1 MLSFMRKK
9 AGSWIIKIILA
20 AIIIVF
26 VFWGLGDFTSQNDK
40 KIASVN
46 NDSVSFE
53 EYQDMYHRII
63 KDLRQ
68 RFKNDLNDDLIEM
81 FQVKRQAINRII
93 EKKLLIS
100 EANRLGLTV
109 SDQEVAEK
117 IKNMDAFQKKGNF
130 DYELYKNVLNYMRIT
145 PDQFE
150 YENKTSML
158 IEKLRL
164 LIESTVLVSELEA
177 REWYDWENA
186 SVKIEFAVFDPD
198 SYKDISA
205 SDKEIENFFAE
216 KKESYKTE
224 PKIKARYI
232 YFDPETYKKNI
243 KITEEQLQKYY
254 EAEPEEFKKPKTI
267 QARHILFRTDG
278 NDDDDAVEN
287 VRQKALEVLKLAKK
301 GQDFAK
307 LAKKY
312 SEGPSKDSGGYLGEF
327 RKEDMLTP
335 FSEKAFSM
343 KPGEISDPVL
353 TRFGWHIIKVEKVN
367 EESTVSFEEAKPSIR
382 KKMFDEAAANL
393 AYDAAEKVYNLAFEG
408 DDLVNVAKEYN
419 LDVKTTDFFTI
430 KKWPEN
436 LINSEKFAST
446 AFSLPLMEISDIVD
460 IEKGYYL
467 IQVIKK
473 EQEKIPPIE
482 DVKERLV
489 ADLIKEKQNKAAN
502 ADAKQLLSDLKK
514 GKLMSEEI
522 KKFNLIPVKT
532 SFFQRYTISEGSGL
546 ERKVVDAA
554 FKLSSEKIFPEDVIS
569 GTNGYY
575 VIKFLDRKKPDNE
588 AFSDKKE
595 EIKQAVLERKKYY
608 TFNSWLDQLK
618 NKSKIVIK
626 KGFLD

>member
-1 MLSFMRKK
+1 
-9 AGSWIIKIILA
+9 
-20 AIIIVF
+20 
-26 VFWGLGDFTSQNDK
+26 
-40 KIASVN
+40 
-46 NDSVSFE
+46 
-53 EYQDMYHRII
+53 
-63 KDLRQ
+63 
-68 RFKNDLNDDLIEM
+68 
-81 FQVKRQAINRII
+81 
-93 EKKLLIS
+93 
-100 EANRLGLTV
+100 
-109 SDQEVAEK
+109 
-117 IKNMDAFQKKGNF
+117 
-130 DYELYKNVLNYMRIT
+130 
-145 PDQFE
+145 
-150 YENKTSML
+150 
-158 IEKLRL
+158 
-164 LIESTVLVSELEA
+164 
-177 REWYDWENA
+177 
-186 SVKIEFAVFDPD
+186 
-198 SYKDISA
+198 
-205 SDKEIENFFAE
+205 
-216 KKESYKTE
+216 
-224 PKIKARYI
+224 
-232 YFDPETYKKNI
+232 
-243 KITEEQLQKYY
+243 
-254 EAEPEEFKKPKTI
+254 
-267 QARHILFRTDG
+267 
-278 NDDDDAVEN
+278 
-287 VRQKALEVLKLAKK
+287 
-301 GQDFAK
+301 
-307 LAKKY
+307 
-312 SEGPSKDSGGYLGEF
+312 
-327 RKEDMLTP
+327 
-335 FSEKAFSM
+335 M

-367 EESTVSFEEAKPSIR
+367 EESTVSFEEAKPSIL
-382 KKMFDEAAANL
+382 KKMLDEAAANL

-430 KKWPEN
+430 KKGPEN

-532 SFFQRYTISEGSGL
+532 GFFQRYTISEGSGL

-554 FKLSSEKIFPEDVIS
+554 FKLSSEKIFPEDVIN

>member
-1 MLSFMRKK
+1 MRKK

-117 IKNMDAFQKKGNF
+117 IKNMNAFQKKGNF

-186 SVKIEFAVFDPD
+186 SVRIEFAVFDPD

-301 GQDFAK
+301 GQDFAR

-312 SEGPSKDSGGYLGEF
+312 SEGPSKDSVGYVGKF
-327 RKEDMLTP
+327 RKVDM
-335 FSEKAFSM
+335 
-343 KPGEISDPVL
+343 
-353 TRFGWHIIKVEKVN
+353 
-367 EESTVSFEEAKPSIR
+367 
-382 KKMFDEAAANL
+382 
-393 AYDAAEKVYNLAFEG
+393 
-408 DDLVNVAKEYN
+408 
-419 LDVKTTDFFTI
+419 
-430 KKWPEN
+430 
-436 LINSEKFAST
+436 
-446 AFSLPLMEISDIVD
+446 
-460 IEKGYYL
+460 
-467 IQVIKK
+467 
-473 EQEKIPPIE
+473 
-482 DVKERLV
+482 
-489 ADLIKEKQNKAAN
+489 
-502 ADAKQLLSDLKK
+502 
-514 GKLMSEEI
+514 
-522 KKFNLIPVKT
+522 
-532 SFFQRYTISEGSGL
+532 
-546 ERKVVDAA
+546 
-554 FKLSSEKIFPEDVIS
+554 
-569 GTNGYY
+569 
-575 VIKFLDRKKPDNE
+575 
-588 AFSDKKE
+588 
-595 EIKQAVLERKKYY
+595 
-608 TFNSWLDQLK
+608 
-618 NKSKIVIK
+618 
-626 KGFLD
+626 